1 MRKKEI
7 GMKKLLSILLLP
19 LLFISCSEDFTVLG
33 PISERNVVN
42 YYKTQSD
49 FEVAINGAFDA
60 LQSNGTFGVK
70 YVLFMEMRADNTA
83 NGGGA
88 TGLAETLEDIDT
100 FGEIP
105 TAGELNDAWVASYD
119 GIARANT
126 IISRID
132 EITFTSDDV
141 KNRIKGEA
149 LFVRSLLYYHLGV
162 IFGNVPLITAEV
174 TAPQNMNLN
183 QVSASDVMTQIATD
197 LTTAEGLLPSTG
209 RVSSGAAAALL
220 GRVYLQAG
228 DKASAVS
235 PLKRVV
241 SSNVYSLEANYA
253 DIWGPENEGS
263 SEILFQVEY
272 LSGNVGEGS
281 SYTDMFTASGVAGGV
296 GGGTAPQTV
305 TQDFIDSYEAGDLR
319 QAATLSDS
327 ATVEKYEDTPTA
339 PFDSDVNWVE
349 IRYAEVLLNLAEAV
363 GEGAEGYGYINQVR
377 ARAGLAAIDG
387 TTPGSYDDK
396 LLHERRVEL
405 AFENKRWPD
414 LLRHGKA
421 KSVMA
426 SQLGI
431 AEASV
436 TLLFPIPQSQIDV
449 APDEMSQNA
458 EH

>member
-1 MRKKEI
+1 
-7 GMKKLLSILLLP
+7 MKKLILTLLLP

-105 TAGELNDAWVASYD
+105 TASELNDSWIASYD
-119 GIARANT
+119 GIARVNT

-132 EITFTSDDV
+132 DVTFTSDDV

-149 LFVRSLLYYHLGV
+149 HFIRSMLYYHLAV
-162 IFGNVPLITAEV
+162 IFGNVPLVTAEV

-183 QVSASDVMTQIATD
+183 QVSADQVFAQIATD
-197 LTTAEGLLPSTG
+197 LTAAEGLLPTTG

-228 DKASAVS
+228 DNASAVA
-235 PLKRVV
+235 PLKRIVA
-241 SSNVYSLEANYA
+241 SNVYSLEANYA
-253 DIWGPENEGS
+253 DIWGPANEGS
-263 SEILFQVEY
+263 SEILFQVEFV
-272 LSGNVGEGS
+272 SGNVGEGS

-296 GGGTAPQTV
+296 GGGVAPQTV

-319 QAATLSDS
+319 QGATLSES
-327 ATVEKYEDTPTA
+327 ATVEKFEDNPTS

-363 GEGAEGYGYINQVR
+363 GEGVEGYGYINQVR
-377 ARAGLAAIDG
+377 TRAGLAAIDG
-387 TTPGSYDDK
+387 TTPGSYNDK
-396 LLHERRVEL
+396 LLHERRIEL

-426 SQLGI
+426 SHLSIG
-431 AEASV
+431 EGSV

>member
-1 MRKKEI
+1 
-7 GMKKLLSILLLP
+7 MKKLILTLLLP

-105 TAGELNDAWVASYD
+105 TASELNDSWIASYD

-132 EITFTSDDV
+132 DVTFTSDDV

-149 LFVRSLLYYHLGV
+149 HFIRSMLYYHLAV
-162 IFGNVPLITAEV
+162 IFGNVPLVTAEV

-183 QVSASDVMTQIATD
+183 QVSADQVFAQIATD
-197 LTTAEGLLPSTG
+197 LTAAEGLLPTTG

-228 DKASAVS
+228 DNASAVA

-241 SSNVYSLEANYA
+241 ASNVYSLEANYA
-253 DIWGPENEGS
+253 DIWGPANEGS
-263 SEILFQVEY
+263 SEILFQVEFM
-272 LSGNVGEGS
+272 SGNVGEGS

-296 GGGTAPQTV
+296 GGGVAPQTV

-319 QAATLSDS
+319 QGATLSES
-327 ATVEKYEDTPTA
+327 ATVEKFEDNPTS

-387 TTPGSYDDK
+387 TTPGSYNDK
-396 LLHERRVEL
+396 LLHERRIEL

-426 SQLGI
+426 SHLSIG
-431 AEASV
+431 EGSV

>member
-1 MRKKEI
+1 
-7 GMKKLLSILLLP
+7 MKKLILTLLLP

-105 TAGELNDAWVASYD
+105 TASELNDSWIASYD
-119 GIARANT
+119 GIARVNT

-132 EITFTSDDV
+132 DVTFTSDDV

-149 LFVRSLLYYHLGV
+149 HFIRSMLYYHLAV
-162 IFGNVPLITAEV
+162 IFGNVPLVTAEV

-183 QVSASDVMTQIATD
+183 QVSADQVFAQIATD
-197 LTTAEGLLPSTG
+197 LTAAEGLLPTTG

-228 DKASAVS
+228 DNASAVA
-235 PLKRVV
+235 PLKRIVA
-241 SSNVYSLEANYA
+241 SNVYSLEANYA
-253 DIWGPENEGS
+253 DIWGPANEGS
-263 SEILFQVEY
+263 SEILFQVEFV
-272 LSGNVGEGS
+272 SGNVGEGS

-296 GGGTAPQTV
+296 GGGVAPQTV

-319 QAATLSDS
+319 QGATLSES
-327 ATVEKYEDTPTA
+327 ATVEKFEDNPTS

-349 IRYAEVLLNLAEAV
+349 IRYAEVLLNLAEAI
-363 GEGAEGYGYINQVR
+363 GEGVEGYGYINQVR
-377 ARAGLAAIDG
+377 TRAGLAAIDG
-387 TTPGSYDDK
+387 TTPGSYNDK
-396 LLHERRVEL
+396 LLHERRIEL

-426 SQLGI
+426 SHLSIG
-431 AEASV
+431 EGSV

>member
-1 MRKKEI
+1 
-7 GMKKLLSILLLP
+7 MKKLILTLLLP

-42 YYKTQSD
+42 YYKTQTD

-105 TAGELNDAWVASYD
+105 TASELNDSWIASYD

-132 EITFTSDDV
+132 DVTFTSDDV

-149 LFVRSLLYYHLGV
+149 HFIRSMLYYHLAV
-162 IFGNVPLITAEV
+162 IFGNVPLVTAEV

-183 QVSASDVMTQIATD
+183 QVSADQVFAQIATD
-197 LTTAEGLLPSTG
+197 LTAAEGLLPTTG

-228 DKASAVS
+228 DNASAVA

-241 SSNVYSLEANYA
+241 ASNVYSLEANYA
-253 DIWGPENEGS
+253 DIWGPANEGS
-263 SEILFQVEY
+263 SEILFQVEFM
-272 LSGNVGEGS
+272 SGNVGEGS

-296 GGGTAPQTV
+296 GGGVAPQTV

-319 QAATLSDS
+319 QGATLSES
-327 ATVEKYEDTPTA
+327 ATVEKFEDNPTS

-387 TTPGSYDDK
+387 TTPGSYNDK
-396 LLHERRVEL
+396 LLHERRIEL

-426 SQLGI
+426 SHLSIDEG
-431 AEASV
+431 SV

>member
-1 MRKKEI
+1 
-7 GMKKLLSILLLP
+7 MKKLILTLLLP

-105 TAGELNDAWVASYD
+105 TASELNDSWIATYD

-132 EITFTSDDV
+132 DVTFTSDDV

-149 LFVRSLLYYHLGV
+149 HFIRSMLYYHLAV
-162 IFGNVPLITAEV
+162 IFGNVPLVTAEV

-183 QVSASDVMTQIATD
+183 QVSADQVFAQIATD
-197 LTTAEGLLPSTG
+197 LTAAEGLLPTTG

-228 DKASAVS
+228 DNASAVA

-241 SSNVYSLEANYA
+241 ASNVYSLEANYA
-253 DIWGPENEGS
+253 DIWGPANEGS
-263 SEILFQVEY
+263 SEILFQVEFM
-272 LSGNVGEGS
+272 SGNVGEGS

-296 GGGTAPQTV
+296 GGGVAPQTV

-319 QAATLSDS
+319 QGATLSES
-327 ATVEKYEDTPTA
+327 ATVEKFEDNPTS

-363 GEGAEGYGYINQVR
+363 GEGAEGYDYINQVR

-387 TTPGSYDDK
+387 TTPGSYNDK
-396 LLHERRVEL
+396 LLHERRIEL

-426 SQLGI
+426 SHLSIDEG
-431 AEASV
+431 SV

>member
-1 MRKKEI
+1 
-7 GMKKLLSILLLP
+7 MKKLILTLLLP

-105 TAGELNDAWVASYD
+105 TASELNDSWIASYD

-132 EITFTSDDV
+132 DVTFTSDDV

-149 LFVRSLLYYHLGV
+149 HFIRSMLYYHLAV

-183 QVSASDVMTQIATD
+183 QVSADQVFAQIATD
-197 LTTAEGLLPSTG
+197 LTAAEGLLPTTG

-228 DKASAVS
+228 DNASAVA

-241 SSNVYSLEANYA
+241 ASNVYSLEANYA
-253 DIWGPENEGS
+253 DIWGPANEGS
-263 SEILFQVEY
+263 SEILFQVEFM
-272 LSGNVGEGS
+272 SGNVGEGS

-296 GGGTAPQTV
+296 GGGVAPQTV

-319 QAATLSDS
+319 QGATLSES
-327 ATVEKYEDTPTA
+327 ATVEKYEDNPTS

-377 ARAGLAAIDG
+377 TRAGLASIDG
-387 TTPGSYDDK
+387 TTPGSYNDK
-396 LLHERRVEL
+396 LLHERRIEL

-426 SQLGI
+426 SHLGI
-431 AEASV
+431 GEGSV

>member
-1 MRKKEI
+1 
-7 GMKKLLSILLLP
+7 MKKLILTLLLP

-105 TAGELNDAWVASYD
+105 TASELNDSWIASYD

-132 EITFTSDDV
+132 DVTFTSDDV

-149 LFVRSLLYYHLGV
+149 HFIRSMLYYHLAV
-162 IFGNVPLITAEV
+162 IFGNVPLVTAEV

-183 QVSASDVMTQIATD
+183 QVSADQVFAQIATD
-197 LTTAEGLLPSTG
+197 LTAAEGLLPTTG

-228 DKASAVS
+228 DNASAVA

-241 SSNVYSLEANYA
+241 ASNVYSLEANYA
-253 DIWGPENEGS
+253 DIWGPANEGS
-263 SEILFQVEY
+263 SEILFQVEFM
-272 LSGNVGEGS
+272 SGNVGEGS
-281 SYTDMFTASGVAGGV
+281 SFTDMFTESGVAGGV
-296 GGGTAPQTV
+296 GGGVAPQTV

-319 QAATLSDS
+319 QGATLSES
-327 ATVEKYEDTPTA
+327 ATVEKFEDNPTS

-387 TTPGSYDDK
+387 TTPGSYNDK
-396 LLHERRVEL
+396 LLHERRIEL

-426 SQLGI
+426 SHLSIG
-431 AEASV
+431 EGSV
-436 TLLFPIPQSQIDV
+436 TLLLPIPQSQIDV

>member
-1 MRKKEI
+1 
-7 GMKKLLSILLLP
+7 MKKLILTLLLP

-105 TAGELNDAWVASYD
+105 TASELNDSWIASYD

-132 EITFTSDDV
+132 DVTFTSDDV

-149 LFVRSLLYYHLGV
+149 HFIRSMLYYHLAV
-162 IFGNVPLITAEV
+162 IFGNVPLVTAEV

-183 QVSASDVMTQIATD
+183 QVSADQVFAQIATD
-197 LTTAEGLLPSTG
+197 LTAAEGLLPTTG

-228 DKASAVS
+228 DNASAVA

-241 SSNVYSLEANYA
+241 ASNVYSLEANYA
-253 DIWGPENEGS
+253 DIWGPANEGS
-263 SEILFQVEY
+263 SEILFQVEFM
-272 LSGNVGEGS
+272 SGNVGEGS
-281 SYTDMFTASGVAGGV
+281 SFTDMFTESGVAGGV
-296 GGGTAPQTV
+296 GGGVAPQTV

-319 QAATLSDS
+319 QGATLSES
-327 ATVEKYEDTPTA
+327 ATVEKFEDSPTS

-387 TTPGSYDDK
+387 TTPGSYNDK
-396 LLHERRVEL
+396 LLHERRIEL

-426 SQLGI
+426 SHLSIG
-431 AEASV
+431 EGSV

>member
-1 MRKKEI
+1 M
-7 GMKKLLSILLLP
+7 
-19 LLFISCSEDFTVLG
+19 
-33 PISERNVVN
+33 
-42 YYKTQSD
+42 
-49 FEVAINGAFDA
+49 
-60 LQSNGTFGVK
+60 
-70 YVLFMEMRADNTA
+70 
-83 NGGGA
+83 
-88 TGLAETLEDIDT
+88 
-100 FGEIP
+100 
-105 TAGELNDAWVASYD
+105 
-119 GIARANT
+119 
-126 IISRID
+126 
-132 EITFTSDDV
+132 
-141 KNRIKGEA
+141 
-149 LFVRSLLYYHLGV
+149 
-162 IFGNVPLITAEV
+162 
-174 TAPQNMNLN
+174 
-183 QVSASDVMTQIATD
+183 
-197 LTTAEGLLPSTG
+197 
-209 RVSSGAAAALL
+209 
-220 GRVYLQAG
+220 
-228 DKASAVS
+228 
-235 PLKRVV
+235 
-241 SSNVYSLEANYA
+241 
-253 DIWGPENEGS
+253 
-263 SEILFQVEY
+263 
-272 LSGNVGEGS
+272 SGNVGEGS

-296 GGGTAPQTV
+296 GGGSAPQTV

-377 ARAGLAAIDG
+377 ARAGLAAVDG

>member
-1 MRKKEI
+1 
-7 GMKKLLSILLLP
+7 MKKLILTLLLP

-105 TAGELNDAWVASYD
+105 TASELNDSWIATYD

-132 EITFTSDDV
+132 DVTFTSDDV

-149 LFVRSLLYYHLGV
+149 HFIRSMLYYHLAV
-162 IFGNVPLITAEV
+162 IFGNVPLVTAEV

-183 QVSASDVMTQIATD
+183 QVSADQVFAQIATD
-197 LTTAEGLLPSTG
+197 LTAAEGLLPTTG

-228 DKASAVS
+228 DNASAVA

-241 SSNVYSLEANYA
+241 ASNVYSLEANYA
-253 DIWGPENEGS
+253 DIWGPANEGS
-263 SEILFQVEY
+263 SEILFQVEFM
-272 LSGNVGEGS
+272 SGNVGEGS

-296 GGGTAPQTV
+296 GGGVAPQTV

-319 QAATLSDS
+319 QGATLSES
-327 ATVEKYEDTPTA
+327 ATVEKFEDNPTS

-387 TTPGSYDDK
+387 TTPGSYNDK
-396 LLHERRVEL
+396 LLHERRIEL

-426 SQLGI
+426 SHLSIG
-431 AEASV
+431 EGSV

>member
-1 MRKKEI
+1 
-7 GMKKLLSILLLP
+7 MKKLILTLLLP

-105 TAGELNDAWVASYD
+105 TASELNDSWIASYD

-132 EITFTSDDV
+132 DVTFTSDDV

-149 LFVRSLLYYHLGV
+149 HFIRSMLYYHLAV
-162 IFGNVPLITAEV
+162 IFGNVPLVTAEV

-183 QVSASDVMTQIATD
+183 QVSADQVFAQIATD
-197 LTTAEGLLPSTG
+197 LTAAEGLLPTTG

-220 GRVYLQAG
+220 GRVYFQAG
-228 DKASAVS
+228 DNASAVA

-241 SSNVYSLEANYA
+241 ASNVYSLEANYA
-253 DIWGPENEGS
+253 DIWGPANEGS
-263 SEILFQVEY
+263 SEILFQVEFM
-272 LSGNVGEGS
+272 SGNVGEGS
-281 SYTDMFTASGVAGGV
+281 SFTDMFTESGVAGGV
-296 GGGTAPQTV
+296 GGGVAPQTV

-319 QAATLSDS
+319 QGATLSES
-327 ATVEKYEDTPTA
+327 ATVEKFEDSPTS

-387 TTPGSYDDK
+387 TTPGSYNDK
-396 LLHERRVEL
+396 LLHERRIEL

-426 SQLGI
+426 SHLSIG
-431 AEASV
+431 EGSV

>member
-1 MRKKEI
+1 
-7 GMKKLLSILLLP
+7 MKKLILTLLLP

-42 YYKTQSD
+42 YYKTQTD

-105 TAGELNDAWVASYD
+105 TASELNDSWIASYD

-132 EITFTSDDV
+132 DVTFTSDDV

-149 LFVRSLLYYHLGV
+149 HFIRSMLYYHLAV
-162 IFGNVPLITAEV
+162 IFGNVPLVTAEV

-183 QVSASDVMTQIATD
+183 QVSADQVFAQIATD
-197 LTTAEGLLPSTG
+197 LTAAEGLLPTSG

-228 DKASAVS
+228 DNASAVA

-241 SSNVYSLEANYA
+241 ASNVYSLEANYA
-253 DIWGPENEGS
+253 DIWGPANEGS
-263 SEILFQVEY
+263 SEILFQVEFM
-272 LSGNVGEGS
+272 SGNVGEGS
-281 SYTDMFTASGVAGGV
+281 SFTDMFTESGVAGGV
-296 GGGTAPQTV
+296 GGGVAPQTV

-319 QAATLSDS
+319 QGATLSES
-327 ATVEKYEDTPTA
+327 ATVEKFEDNPTS

-387 TTPGSYDDK
+387 TTPGSYNDK
-396 LLHERRVEL
+396 LLHERRIEL

-426 SQLGI
+426 SHLSIG
-431 AEASV
+431 EGSV

>member
-1 MRKKEI
+1 
-7 GMKKLLSILLLP
+7 MKKLILTLLLP

-105 TAGELNDAWVASYD
+105 TASELNDSWIASYD

-132 EITFTSDDV
+132 DVTFTSDDV

-149 LFVRSLLYYHLGV
+149 HFIRSMLYYHLAV
-162 IFGNVPLITAEV
+162 IFGNVPLVTAEV

-183 QVSASDVMTQIATD
+183 QVSADQVFAQIATD
-197 LTTAEGLLPSTG
+197 LTAAEGLLPTTG

-228 DKASAVS
+228 DNASAVA

-241 SSNVYSLEANYA
+241 ASNVYSLEANYA
-253 DIWGPENEGS
+253 DIWGPANEGS
-263 SEILFQVEY
+263 SEILFQVEFM
-272 LSGNVGEGS
+272 SGNVGEGS
-281 SYTDMFTASGVAGGV
+281 SFTDMFTASGVAGGV
-296 GGGTAPQTV
+296 GGGVAPQTV

-319 QAATLSDS
+319 QGATLSES
-327 ATVEKYEDTPTA
+327 ATVEKFEDNPTS

-387 TTPGSYDDK
+387 TTPGSYNDK
-396 LLHERRVEL
+396 LLHERRIEL

-426 SQLGI
+426 SHLSIG
-431 AEASV
+431 EGSV

>member
-1 MRKKEI
+1 
-7 GMKKLLSILLLP
+7 MKKLILTLLLP

-105 TAGELNDAWVASYD
+105 TASELNDSWIASYD

-132 EITFTSDDV
+132 DVTFTSDDV

-149 LFVRSLLYYHLGV
+149 HFIRSMLYYHLAV
-162 IFGNVPLITAEV
+162 IFGNVPLVTAEV

-183 QVSASDVMTQIATD
+183 QVSADQVFAQIATD
-197 LTTAEGLLPSTG
+197 LTAAEGLLPTTG

-228 DKASAVS
+228 DNASAVA

-241 SSNVYSLEANYA
+241 ASNVYSLEANYA
-253 DIWGPENEGS
+253 DIWGPANEGS
-263 SEILFQVEY
+263 SEILFQVEFM
-272 LSGNVGEGS
+272 SGNVGEGS

-296 GGGTAPQTV
+296 GGGVAPQTV

-319 QAATLSDS
+319 QGATLSES
-327 ATVEKYEDTPTA
+327 ATVEKFEDNPTS

-363 GEGAEGYGYINQVR
+363 GEGAEGYDYINQVR

-387 TTPGSYDDK
+387 TTPGSYNDK
-396 LLHERRVEL
+396 LLHERRIEL

-426 SQLGI
+426 SHLSIDEG
-431 AEASV
+431 SV